1 MLNFT
6 CRLEKWPRT
15 LISIGRYAIKK
26 KLIELV
32 SVPFH
37 VSNCKVYLFKMI
49 NHIILERKMHAIYV
63 LIHLGDFLIIAIARI
78 KSSESVYTCHL
89 SNPYYLSWWHQWCQI
104 RHTKNWR
111 QAWSRVQDPSQW
123 SWYYW
128 HPWFWAF
135 ATSQRPTRLLWLEAL
150 ELPPTCKW
158 SQRMGFAEVRSI
170 LEVAFEI
177 KASSG
182 VAFQVRNLVQ

>member
-89 SNPYYLSWWHQWCQI
+89 SNP
-104 RHTKNWR
+104 
-111 QAWSRVQDPSQW
+111 
-123 SWYYW
+123 
-128 HPWFWAF
+128 
-135 ATSQRPTRLLWLEAL
+135 
-150 ELPPTCKW
+150 
-158 SQRMGFAEVRSI
+158 
-170 LEVAFEI
+170 
-177 KASSG
+177 
-182 VAFQVRNLVQ
+182 